1 MNDFQEIVSSGM
13 DWGCYE
19 SSEKMITFV
28 ATKKLYRFIGVTALN
43 LGCAL
48 HFIFPEYE
56 DQNI

>member
-1 MNDFQEIVSSGM
+1 MIFKRLFHQGWIEDV
-13 DWGCYE
+13 E
-19 SSEKMITFV
+19 SSEEMITFV